1 MTRTRDVALAALA
14 ALSLAAAVAAGGAD
28 MGAGA
33 AHRGVPLGVDPA
45 SAARFQG
52 ETFVCDGGAVSL
64 DFSRVNDDYCDCAD
78 GADEPGTSA
87 CSNGSFHCRNRGHQP
102 LNVPSSRVGDGVCD
116 CCDGSDERRG
126 ATCPDRCREGALAQL
141 ASPFRGSDSRP
152 KKPKLTGAYRQASG
166 TQGRLR
172 ARGHRR

>member
-1 MTRTRDVALAALA
+1 
-14 ALSLAAAVAAGGAD
+14 
-28 MGAGA
+28 MGKHQCQPVGFKG
-33 AHRGVPLGVDPA
+33 HEVDYN
-45 SAARFQG
+45 QI
-52 ETFVCDGGAVSL
+52 
-64 DFSRVNDDYCDCAD
+64 DD
-78 GADEPGTSA
+78 
-87 CSNGSFHCRNRGHQP
+87 RK
-102 LNVPSSRVGDGVCD
+102 CD

-141 ASPFRGSDSRP
+141 VSPFRGSDSRP

>member
-1 MTRTRDVALAALA
+1 MATAWV
-14 ALSLAAAVAAGGAD
+14 AAAVAAAAVAAAAIVVVDHGKVVVDHDQFVGTLIDQGVQEFHGAAGGAEPGD
-28 MGAGA
+28 
-33 AHRGVPLGVDPA
+33 
-45 SAARFQG
+45 S
-52 ETFVCDGGAVSL
+52 DGGAV
-64 DFSRVNDDYCDCAD
+64 FSI
-78 GADEPGTSA
+78 
-87 CSNGSFHCRNRGHQP
+87 
-102 LNVPSSRVGDGVCD
+102 GDGVCD